1 MMSMKTI
8 LVPTENH
15 DAMQSALETALLL
28 ARRCDSYM
36 EGFALRWAI
45 NEFIG
50 GDIVGGIPLERYKR
64 DIADEA
70 KKARQIFESYTQ
82 KHNVPPIEAGAVLLP
97 SRAAWLDE
105 FRRELLEFPNGR
117 HDDQVDALS
126 QGLQRA
132 YALPTAPVAA
142 SAPFHVAR

>member
-15 DAMQSALETALLL
+15 NAMQSALETALLL
-28 ARRCDSYM
+28 ARRCDSYI
-36 EGFALRWAI
+36 EGFALCWAI

-70 KKARQIFESYTQ
+70 KKARHIFESFMQ
-82 KHNVPPIEAGAVLLP
+82 KH
-97 SRAAWLDE
+97 
-105 FRRELLEFPNGR
+105 
-117 HDDQVDALS
+117 DACLT
-126 QGLQRA
+126 
-132 YALPTAPVAA
+132 P
-142 SAPFHVAR
+142 

>member
-1 MMSMKTI
+1 MSMKTI

-28 ARRCDSYM
+28 ARRCDSYI
-36 EGFALRWAI
+36 EGFALCWAI

-70 KKARQIFESYTQ
+70 KKARQIFESFMQ
-82 KHNVPPIEAGAVLLP
+82 KHDVPHSTEATVSLSFG
-97 SRAAWLDE
+97 WLDAAPE
-105 FRRELLEFPNGR
+105 GERFVGSYGRVFDVIVMNRSDAKSTPVCTEYSIQHGRREQTG
-117 HDDQVDALS
+117 
-126 QGLQRA
+126 
-132 YALPTAPVAA
+132 
-142 SAPFHVAR
+142 